1 VRGEIERLLAQELEG
16 EYGRFRAEALAA
28 EVLGFW
34 EGAGLLDVYR
44 LAGQEWLAFRHLT
57 FQEYGA
63 ARALAEM
70 HRDDA
75 EELWQCLS
83 PHLLRPQWAGLTS
96 LVLAHLPGALATTL
110 VERLLAANAG
120 DEDRQ
125 RPLFLA
131 AAALAEGAEVAD
143 GSHRRVVDRL
153 LWIAKTWGLWGSR
166 EKASAWDAV
175 GALGRLVGDEH
186 AAAGLLT
193 LARDQAVEDGV
204 RAWAVVALGEL
215 GRAEEAAE
223 ILLTLARDQAVEDG
237 VRAWAVVALGELGR
251 AEEAAEAWLALARDQ
266 AVETLVQEK
275 AAEALGRLGRAEEL
289 FGLARDEAVEVWV
302 RRWAAKALG
311 GLGQATPEVL
321 AGLRALAEEPDTPES
336 VRRAARWALER
347 LEG

>member
-1 VRGEIERLLAQELEG
+1 MALWGLYRIGWHLHRAYCGKEELRAVRGEIERLLAQELEG

-143 GSHRRVVDRL
+143 APHRRVVDAL
-153 LWIAKTWGLWGSR
+153 LNLAKTRSFWGWS
-166 EKASAWDAV
+166 EEASAGDAV
-175 GALGRLVGDEH
+175 SALGWLGRAEE
-186 AAAGLLT
+186 LLT
-193 LARDQAVEDGV
+193 LARDGAMEARV
-204 RAWAVVALGEL
+204 RVW
-215 GRAEEAAE
+215 
-223 ILLTLARDQAVEDG
+223 
-237 VRAWAVVALGELGR
+237 
-251 AEEAAEAWLALARDQ
+251 
-266 AVETLVQEK
+266 
-275 AAEALGRLGRAEEL
+275 AAEALGRLGRA
-289 FGLARDEAVEVWV
+289 
-302 RRWAAKALG
+302 
-311 GLGQATPEVL
+311 TEVL
-321 AGLRALAEEPDTPES
+321 AGLRALAEEPGTPRT
-336 VRRAARWALER
+336 VRRAARKALER